1 MYKMVAIDMD
11 GTLLRPDHTISERT
25 KKTIQKA
32 KDKGIK
38 IVLASGRPLEGLKK
52 YLKEL
57 DLISEEDY
65 VLGFNGALV
74 QNTKTKKIIKRNVLK
89 GNDLAYLYSI
99 SKKLGVN
106 IHAFTQEGCIT
117 PVMNKYSEL
126 EGTMNEIPVTVTE
139 FNNIKKQEDIIKV
152 MMVDEPEILDKAI
165 ENLPSDVYEKY
176 TVVKSAPYFL
186 EFLNKD
192 ANKGEGVKALANH
205 LNISPKEIICI
216 GDAGNDVHMIEFAG
230 LGVAMGNAFEE
241 VKEIAD
247 YITKSNENDGVAK
260 VIEKFIVA

>member
-139 FNNIKKQEDIIKV
+139 FNNIKKEEDIIKV

>member
-126 EGTMNEIPVTVTE
+126 EGTMNEIPVKVTE
-139 FNNIKKQEDIIKV
+139 FNNIKKEEDIIKV